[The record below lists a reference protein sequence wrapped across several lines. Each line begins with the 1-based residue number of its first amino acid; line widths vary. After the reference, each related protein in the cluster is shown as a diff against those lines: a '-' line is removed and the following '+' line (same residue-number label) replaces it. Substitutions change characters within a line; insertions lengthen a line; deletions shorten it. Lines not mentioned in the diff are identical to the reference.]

1 MTTQVLI
8 TYATHH
14 GATRQIA
21 ERIGTILQDAGID
34 STVCDVGDVGDPR
47 AFDAFVIGSAF
58 YCGWLGEATKFVRR
72 HRDILATRPV
82 WLFSSGPLGTAMVDA
97 KGRDVLEMT
106 VPGELAEF
114 ERTIHPREHRAFF
127 GAYDPTSP
135 PIGLRERGARLAPSD
150 ALPAG
155 DFRDWPAI
163 EGWAH
168 SIAAVL
174 APVPA
179 VIG

>member
-1 MTTQVLI
+1 MTTHVLV

-14 GATRQIA
+14 GATRGIA
-21 ERIGTILQDAGID
+21 ERIGSTLQAAGLEA
-34 STVCDVGDVGDPR
+34 TVRAVGEAGDPR
-47 AFDAFVIGSAF
+47 GYDAFVIGSAF
-58 YCGWLGEATKFVRR
+58 YCGWLGEATKFVKR
-72 HRDILATRPV
+72 HRDLLATRPV
-82 WLFSSGPLGTAMVDA
+82 WLFSSGPLGTANVDA
-97 KGRDVLEMT
+97 EGRDVLAIT

-150 ALPAG
+150 TMPAG

-179 VIG
+179 VIA

>member
-1 MTTQVLI
+1 MQRVQVVH
-8 TYATHH
+8 ASRH
-14 GATRQIA
+14 GATRGIA
-21 ERIGTILQDAGID
+21 ERIVEVLRKRG
-34 STVCDVGDVGDPR
+34 
-47 AFDAFVIGSAF
+47 FDAVIEDAATKPDPSGFDAYVIGSGV
-58 YCGWLGEATKFVRR
+58 YMGSWLKEGVEHLERNVAV
-72 HRDILATRPV
+72 LSTRPV